1 MSPRSRSTSKTRAAA
16 EQLPRI
22 EVSRKGA
29 VAQLGERL
37 NGIQEVSG
45 STPLGSTISPLDP
58 IHPGPLPGFFSSEP
72 GFLDFPAFSPPP
84 WEGLGVDTPLIPSNL
99 ES

>member
-45 STPLGSTISPLDP
+45 STPLGSTTSPLDP
-58 IHPGPLPGFFSSEP
+58 IHPGPLPGFFPQNQDS
-72 GFLDFPAFSPPP
+72 
-84 WEGLGVDTPLIPSNL
+84 LIFRPFFRL
-99 ES
+99 RGRGWALTLP